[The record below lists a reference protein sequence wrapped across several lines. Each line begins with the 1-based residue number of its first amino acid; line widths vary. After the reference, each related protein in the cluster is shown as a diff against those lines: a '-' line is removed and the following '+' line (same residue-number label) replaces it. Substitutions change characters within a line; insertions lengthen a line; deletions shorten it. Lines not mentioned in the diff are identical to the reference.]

1 LKTWKAEQRR
11 EAKPKQPYSKE
22 AAESE
27 GSVDNEL
34 ERRDLSGLG
43 LPRALE
49 NWLLSEC
56 AGPVAGTMLTRQE
69 AQELA
74 MNVADEYKALEK
86 AVSKALGKLK
96 HLGKIDPPIKLTF
109 MVGRE
114 LGLWE
119 HMRRK
124 YENPGKRRD
133 SRAR

>member
-1 LKTWKAEQRR
+1 M
-11 EAKPKQPYSKE
+11 
-22 AAESE
+22 
-27 GSVDNEL
+27 DNEL